1 MLSEIIVKEDWS
13 DYNIRKTR
21 HIDRLLFNCNEEWE
35 IDYLIKK
42 IQAHEN
48 WSEHKIREAI
58 KLACYEELEPR
69 PRESFIRCVIKIL
82 S

>member
-42 IQAHEN
+42 IQAHEP
-48 WSEHKIREAI
+48 WSEYKIREAI